1 LPHRLCILEVMLN
14 LSLELR
20 QDSDGR
26 WVAEVPA
33 LPGVWARA
41 ASRAQAVAEAK
52 LLAAILV
59 LEMYA
64 ADRTQQTS

>member
-1 LPHRLCILEVMLN
+1 MFN

-33 LPGVWARA
+33 LPGVRARA

-59 LEMYA
+59 LEMFGG
-64 ADRTQQTS
+64 DRAKQPS